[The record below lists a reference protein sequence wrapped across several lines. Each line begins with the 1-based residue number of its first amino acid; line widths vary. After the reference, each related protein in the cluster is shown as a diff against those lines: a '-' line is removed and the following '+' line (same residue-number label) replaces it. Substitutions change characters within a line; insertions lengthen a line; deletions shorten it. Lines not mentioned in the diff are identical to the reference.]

1 MVSKER
7 RLKLPIKLPREKRE
21 SRTVVAPPPE
31 AAQRVDGGGPW
42 GPTQFDLPDR
52 DGNNSQSIWIVAL
65 AGVVVLL
72 LVAALWTF
80 AYFQFS

>member
-1 MVSKER
+1 V
-7 RLKLPIKLPREKRE
+7 KLPREKRE
-21 SRTVVAPPPE
+21 SRTVVTPPPE
-31 AAQRVDGGGPW
+31 AVRRVDGGGPW
-42 GPTQFDLPDR
+42 GPTQFDLPER
-52 DGNNSQSIWIVAL
+52 DGSNNQAIWIVAL